1 MIIRGSL
8 NYTTSGR
15 KKKSYTKKRKT
26 KEFVPMFPKK
36 DLEFKPTWWEK
47 ERQERKSAPFKPFIP
62 RYVPVA
68 RQVDTSYRREISA
81 KYTIAPAYNK
91 GAYQVIGKDNVKD
104 IGK

>member
-47 ERQERKSAPFKPFIP
+47 ERQERKSAPFKPF
-62 RYVPVA
+62 VP
-68 RQVDTSYRREISA
+68 RQVDTSYRREISK
-81 KYTIAPAYNK
+81 KYTVSVPYNK
-91 GAYQVIGKDNVKD
+91 GAYQVISKEDVKH

>member
-1 MIIRGSL
+1 
-8 NYTTSGR
+8 
-15 KKKSYTKKRKT
+15 
-26 KEFVPMFPKK
+26 MFPKK

-47 ERQERKSAPFKPFIP
+47 ERQERKSAPFKPF
-62 RYVPVA
+62 VP

-91 GAYQVIGKDNVKD
+91 GAYQVIGKENVKD

>member
-1 MIIRGSL
+1 MIIHGSL

-15 KKKSYTKKRKT
+15 KKKSYAKKK
-26 KEFVPMFPKK
+26 KAKKFVPMFPKK
-36 DLEFKPTWWEK
+36 DLKFEPVWWEK
-47 ERQERKSAPFKPFIP
+47 ERQAKKSAPFKPFIP

-91 GAYQVIGKDNVKD
+91 GAYQVIGKDNIKD